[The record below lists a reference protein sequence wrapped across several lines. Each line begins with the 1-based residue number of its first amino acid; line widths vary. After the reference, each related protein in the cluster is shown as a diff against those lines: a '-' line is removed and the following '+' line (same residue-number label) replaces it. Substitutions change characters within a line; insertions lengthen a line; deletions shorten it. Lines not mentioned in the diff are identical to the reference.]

1 MPSPQIRRLTERHH
15 FPVLSEVTLDRFA
28 GQQENLVLFFSEDPA
43 KFPESNDVA
52 MVLPE
57 LVKAYAGRLQAALIE
72 RGSQHRL
79 QTRFGFNQ
87 WPALVF
93 LRRGEYLGAITQIQ
107 NWDDYLREV
116 DRLLSAEPVPAPA
129 FPIPV
134 VADNRPHSPAETP
147 HE

>member
-15 FPVLSEVTLDRFA
+15 YPVLSEATLDRFA
-28 GQQENLVLFFSEDPA
+28 REQESLVLFFSEDPL

-57 LVKAYAGRLQAALIE
+57 LIKAFAGRLQAALIE
-72 RGSQHRL
+72 PNAQHRL
-79 QTRFGFNQ
+79 QSRFGFNQ

-107 NWDDYLREV
+107 NWEDYLREI
-116 DRLLSAEPVPAPA
+116 DRLLQSDPVPAPS

-134 VADNRPHSPAETP
+134 VADNRPLTHQESS

>member
-15 FPVLSEVTLDRFA
+15 YPVLSDVSLDRYA
-28 GQQENLVLFFSEDPA
+28 GLQEHLVLFFSEDPA
-43 KFPESNDVA
+43 RYPESNDVA

-57 LVKAYAGRLQAALIE
+57 LVKAYAGRLQAALVE
-72 RGSQHRL
+72 RSAQQRL
-79 QTRFGFNQ
+79 QSRFGFNQ

-93 LRRGEYLGAITQIQ
+93 LRRGEYLGVITQIQ
-107 NWDDYLREV
+107 NWEDYLREI
-116 DRLLSAEPVPAPA
+116 DRLLNAEPVAPPA

-134 VADNRPHSPAETP
+134 VTENRPHSAAEAS